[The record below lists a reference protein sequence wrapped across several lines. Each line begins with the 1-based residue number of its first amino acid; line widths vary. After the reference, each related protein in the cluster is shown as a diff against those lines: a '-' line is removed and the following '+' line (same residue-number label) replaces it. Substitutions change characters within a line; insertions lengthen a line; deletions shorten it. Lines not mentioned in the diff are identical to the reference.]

1 MLPDQ
6 MIAKDEKGEL
16 YAPEPQERHLLS
28 IGQDDDAQHKK
39 GALMARGA
47 FASGP
52 NPYTMAIEQFEAAL
66 PHLDLKRGIIDYM
79 RQAKRALIVS
89 FPLRRDDGSILV
101 LDGYRV
107 HHNNI
112 PGPTHGG
119 LRYHPGVTLDEMRAF
134 AMWNTWKAAV
144 VNIPF
149 GGAAG
154 GIAVDPFSLSPREL
168 ERMTRRYV
176 NDITPLLGPE
186 GDIIS
191 PDLNTT
197 QQTMGWIMDTFSMK
211 QGYAVPAVATGKPLE
226 LGGTVGQ
233 AGSIGLGLFF
243 CIEKTLEKMG
253 RSLDGATVAV
263 QGFGRVGSNTALYLS
278 RCGAKVV
285 AVADVGGGV
294 YSPDGLDIPELM
306 QVAAEHRTVTA
317 LERAERITDED
328 LLSMDVDVLVLA
340 ALGNQI
346 RADNAHR
353 VRARII
359 AEGGP
364 GVVTPRADRILAEDG
379 HDTHVVIP
387 DILGSAGGMV
397 VAYFEWVQDV
407 QAFFWGVEQ
416 IEDLLRTLML
426 RAFDEVWGIHSERE
440 VSLRVASYIYAI
452 NRVATTTLMRGIWP

>member
-1 MLPDQ
+1 MTEVDANVPGEQ
-6 MIAKDEKGEL
+6 EKN
-16 YAPEPQERHLLS
+16 LLS
-28 IGQDDDAQHKK
+28 MERDDEPLHAA

-47 FASGP
+47 FISGP

-66 PHLDLKRGIIDYM
+66 PYLDLKRGIIDYM

-89 FPLRRDDGSILV
+89 FPLRRDDGSVQV

-154 GIAVDPFSLSPREL
+154 GIAIDPYSLSEREL
-168 ERMTRRYV
+168 ERMTRRYT
-176 NDITPLLGPE
+176 NDIIPLLGPE
-186 GDIIS
+186 GDIVS
-191 PDLNTT
+191 PDLNTN
-197 QQTMGWIMDTFSMK
+197 QQTMAWVMDTFSMQ
-211 QGYAVPAVATGKPLE
+211 QGYSVPAVATGKPIA
-226 LGGTVGQ
+226 LGGTIGQ
-233 AGSIGLGLFF
+233 AGAIGLGLFYSVDRALA
-243 CIEKTLEKMG
+243 KLGK
-253 RSLDGATVAV
+253 SLQGATVAV
-263 QGFGRVGSNTALYLS
+263 QGFGRVGSNSALYMA
-278 RCGAKVV
+278 RHGAKVV
-285 AVADVGGGV
+285 AVSDIGGGI
-294 YSPDGLDIPELM
+294 YSPKGLDVPELIDIVSK
-306 QVAAEHRTVTA
+306 QGTVTA
-317 LERAERITDED
+317 MERAERITDED

-353 VRARII
+353 VRARIV

-364 GVVTPRADRILAEDG
+364 GVVTPRADRILSDEG
-379 HDTHVVIP
+379 HDTHLVIP
-387 DILGSAGGMV
+387 EILASAGGSV
-397 VAYFEWVQDV
+397 VSYFEWVQDV

-416 IEDLLRTLML
+416 IEELLQRTMV
-426 RAFDEVWGIHSERE
+426 RAFDEVWALHDEHK
-440 VSLRVASYIYAI
+440 VSLRVAAYILAVH
-452 NRVATTTLMRGIWP
+452 RVAHNTILRGIWP

>member
-1 MLPDQ
+1 
-6 MIAKDEKGEL
+6 
-16 YAPEPQERHLLS
+16 
-28 IGQDDDAQHKK
+28 
-39 GALMARGA
+39 MARGA
-47 FASGP
+47 FATGP

-66 PHLDLKRGIIDYM
+66 PYLNLKQGIIDYM
-79 RQAKRALIVS
+79 REAKRALIVS
-89 FPLRRDDGSILV
+89 FPLRRDDGSVLV

-107 HHNNI
+107 HHNNV

-154 GIAVDPFSLSPREL
+154 GVAVDPFVLNESEL
-168 ERMTRRYV
+168 ERMTRRYITE
-176 NDITPLLGPE
+176 ITPLLGPD

-191 PDLNTT
+191 PDLNTN
-197 QQTMGWIMDTFSMK
+197 QRIMAWIMDTFSMK
-211 QGYAVPAVATGKPLE
+211 KGYAVPAVATGKPLS

-233 AGSIGLGLFF
+233 AGSAGLGLFH
-243 CIEKTLEKMG
+243 CIEQTLEKLG
-253 RSLDGATVAV
+253 QDLKGVKVAV

-278 RCGAKVV
+278 SCGAKVV
-285 AVADVGGGV
+285 AVADVGGGIYAPSGV
-294 YSPDGLDIPELM
+294 DVPELID
-306 QVAAEHRTVTA
+306 VASKHRTVTA
-317 LERAERITDED
+317 MERAERITDED

-364 GVVTPRADRILAEDG
+364 GVVTPRADRILAEEG
-379 HDTHVVIP
+379 HDKHVVIP
-387 DILGSAGGMV
+387 DILGSAGGMIV
-397 VAYFEWVQDV
+397 SYFEWVQDV
-407 QAFFWGVEQ
+407 QAFFWGVDQ
-416 IEDLLRTLML
+416 IEDLLRTIML
-426 RAFDEVWGIHSERE
+426 RAFDEVWELHSEHK
-440 VSLRVASYIYAI
+440 VDLRVAAYILAV
-452 NRVATTTLMRGIWP
+452 NRVANTTLLRGIWP